1 MKTDRRG
8 LTVGRG
14 LEQRQSGTL
23 FSNHPRASPLT
34 PLSGLMLSLM
44 SAPSSPRVTRIAPSP
59 TGDPHVG
66 TAYIGLFNHT
76 LARQSGGRFILR
88 VEDTDRNR
96 YVPDSEK
103 RIFQMMQW
111 LNLTPDES
119 PLQGGPNGPYRQSER
134 FDLYGDYARQLVQSG
149 HAYYA
154 FETSDELAALR
165 EEAQKAGH
173 VIAIPSRDLGAA
185 QAQARVDAGEPAV
198 IRLKVDRDGET
209 VVNDLLRDPIHFA
222 NKEIDDKV
230 LLKADGFP
238 TYHLAN
244 VVDDRLM
251 QVTHVVRA
259 EEWITSTPI
268 HVLLYRAFGWPEPV
282 FAHMPLLRNADKS
295 KISKRKNPTSVE
307 WYQNQGFLPEA
318 MLNFLATM
326 GWTHPDGQEIFDLA
340 EFERVFRLED
350 VTLGGPVFDLAKLRW
365 YNGKYLREV
374 LSEDDV
380 ARRLHAFLMQNKVTL
395 PSVDGPQD
403 PYFRA
408 VTHLMIPRLEVF
420 ADFMD
425 KTLYFWSEDYP
436 VNEKAQKAIDAGKEL
451 LPELAARLKNL
462 PTFDAASI
470 KEMFHAYAEEKGL
483 KMGKV
488 MPPIRAAVAG
498 TMESPDLPEMLEA
511 LGRERVLAR
520 VEKAAR

>member
-1 MKTDRRG
+1 M
-8 LTVGRG
+8 
-14 LEQRQSGTL
+14 L
-23 FSNHPRASPLT
+23 FP
-34 PLSGLMLSLM
+34 M
-44 SAPSSPRVTRIAPSP
+44 SVVTRIAPSP

-88 VEDTDRNR
+88 IEDTDRNR

-103 RIFQMMQW
+103 RIFQMMAW
-111 LNLTPDES
+111 LGLTPDES

-134 FDLYGDYARQLVQSG
+134 FSLYGDYARQLVASG

-154 FETSDELAALR
+154 FETADELAALR
-165 EEAQKAGH
+165 EQAQQEGH
-173 VIAIPSRDLGAA
+173 VIAIPSRDLDPA
-185 QAQARVDAGEPAV
+185 QAQARVDAGEAAV

-222 NKEIDDKV
+222 NTEIDDKV

-244 VVDDRLM
+244 VVDDHLM
-251 QVTHVVRA
+251 EVTHVVRA

-268 HVLLYRAFGWPEPV
+268 HVLLYRAFGWAEPV

-307 WYQNQGFLPEA
+307 WYQQQGYLPEA

-326 GWTHPDGQEIFDLA
+326 GWTHPEGQELFDLA
-340 EFERVFRLED
+340 EFQRVFRLED

-374 LSEDDV
+374 LSEDEV
-380 ARRLHAFLMQNKVTL
+380 ARRLHAFLAQNKVDL
-395 PSVDGPQD
+395 PLDDS
-403 PYFRA
+403 FRA
-408 VTHLMIPRLEVF
+408 VTRLMTPRIDVF

-425 KTLYFWSEDYP
+425 KTAYFWSDDYP
-436 VNEKAQKAIDAGKEL
+436 TDEKAQKAIDAGKEL
-451 LPELAARLKNL
+451 LPDLAAKLKNL
-462 PTFDAASI
+462 PVWEAASI
-470 KEMFHAYAEEKGL
+470 KQMFHDYAEEKGL

-488 MPPIRAAVAG
+488 MPPVRAAVAG

-511 LGRERVLAR
+511 LGRERVAAR
-520 VEKAAR
+520 VKKAAR

>member
-1 MKTDRRG
+1 
-8 LTVGRG
+8 
-14 LEQRQSGTL
+14 
-23 FSNHPRASPLT
+23 
-34 PLSGLMLSLM
+34 MLSLM

-374 LSEDDV
+374 LSEDEV

-395 PSVDGPQD
+395 PNVEGPQH

-425 KTLYFWSEDYP
+425 KTPYFWSEDSP

-462 PTFDAASI
+462 PNFDAASI

-488 MPPIRAAVAG
+488 MPPVRAAVAG

-511 LGRERVLAR
+511 LGRERVLTR

>member
-1 MKTDRRG
+1 
-8 LTVGRG
+8 
-14 LEQRQSGTL
+14 
-23 FSNHPRASPLT
+23 
-34 PLSGLMLSLM
+34 M
-44 SAPSSPRVTRIAPSP
+44 SVVTRIAPSP

-76 LARQSGGRFILR
+76 LAQQSGGRFILR
-88 VEDTDRNR
+88 IEDTDRNR

-103 RIFQMMQW
+103 RIFQMMAW
-111 LNLTPDES
+111 LGLTPDES

-134 FDLYGDYARQLVQSG
+134 FSLYGDYARQLVASG

-165 EEAQKAGH
+165 EQAQQEGH
-173 VIAIPSRDLGAA
+173 VIAIPSRDLDPA
-185 QAQARVDAGEPAV
+185 QAQARVDAGEAAV

-222 NKEIDDKV
+222 NTEIDDKV

-244 VVDDRLM
+244 VVDDHLM
-251 QVTHVVRA
+251 EVTHVVRA

-268 HVLLYRAFGWPEPV
+268 HVLLYRAFGWAEPV

-307 WYQNQGFLPEA
+307 WYQQQGYLPEA

-326 GWTHPDGQEIFDLA
+326 GWTHPEGQELFDLA
-340 EFERVFRLED
+340 EFQRVFRLED

-374 LSEDDV
+374 LSEDEV
-380 ARRLHAFLMQNKVTL
+380 ARRLHAFLAQNKVDL
-395 PSVDGPQD
+395 PLDDS
-403 PYFRA
+403 FRA
-408 VTHLMIPRLEVF
+408 VTRLMTPRIDVF

-425 KTLYFWSEDYP
+425 KTAYFWSDDYP
-436 VNEKAQKAIDAGKEL
+436 TDEKAQKAIDAGKEL
-451 LPELAARLKNL
+451 LPDLAAKLKNL
-462 PTFDAASI
+462 PVWEAASI
-470 KEMFHAYAEEKGL
+470 KQMFHDYAEEKGL

-488 MPPIRAAVAG
+488 MPPVRAAVAG

-511 LGRERVLAR
+511 LGRERVAAR

>member
-1 MKTDRRG
+1 
-8 LTVGRG
+8 
-14 LEQRQSGTL
+14 
-23 FSNHPRASPLT
+23 
-34 PLSGLMLSLM
+34 M
-44 SAPSSPRVTRIAPSP
+44 SVVTRIAPSP

-66 TAYIGLFNHT
+66 TAYIGLFNFT
-76 LARQSGGRFILR
+76 LAKQSGGKFILR
-88 VEDTDRNR
+88 IEDTDRNR

-111 LNLTPDES
+111 LGLTPDES

-134 FDLYGDYARQLVQSG
+134 FDLYGEYARQLVQSG

-154 FETSDELAALR
+154 FETPEELTDLR
-165 EEAQKAGH
+165 EQAQKAGH
-173 VIAIPSRDLGAA
+173 VIAVPSRDLDPAVA
-185 QAQARVDAGEPAV
+185 QQRVDAGEAAV
-198 IRLKVDRDGET
+198 IRLKVPRDGET
-209 VVNDLLRDPIHFA
+209 VVNDQLRDPIHFA

-251 QVTHVVRA
+251 GVTHVVRA

-282 FAHMPLLRNADKS
+282 WAHMPLLRNADKS

-307 WYQNQGFLPEA
+307 WYMDQGFLPEA

-326 GWTHPDGQEIFDLA
+326 GWTHPEGQEIFDLA
-340 EFERVFRLED
+340 EFARVFRLED

-374 LSEDDV
+374 LSEEEV
-380 ARRLHAFLMQNKVTL
+380 AKRLHDYLAAHKTDL
-395 PSVDGPQD
+395 PLDD
-403 PYFRA
+403 YFRA
-408 VTHLMIPRLEVF
+408 VTKLMTPRLEVLGE
-420 ADFMD
+420 FMD
-425 KTLYFWSEDYP
+425 KTPYFWSEDYP
-436 VNEKAQKAIDAGKEL
+436 VNEKAQKAIDDAGEL

-462 PTFDAASI
+462 PTFDATSI
-470 KEMFHAYAEEKGL
+470 KGMFHDYAEEKGL
-483 KMGKV
+483 KLGKV
-488 MPPIRAAVAG
+488 MPPVRAAVAG
-498 TMESPDLPEMLEA
+498 TMESPELPEMLA
-511 LGRERVLAR
+511 VLGRERVTNRLQ
-520 VEKAAR
+520 KAAK

>member
-1 MKTDRRG
+1 M
-8 LTVGRG
+8 
-14 LEQRQSGTL
+14 
-23 FSNHPRASPLT
+23 
-34 PLSGLMLSLM
+34 
-44 SAPSSPRVTRIAPSP
+44 
-59 TGDPHVG
+59 G
-66 TAYIGLFNHT
+66 TAYIGLFNYA
-76 LARQSGGRFILR
+76 LAHQQGGRFILR
-88 VEDTDRNR
+88 IEDTDRNR

-111 LNLTPDES
+111 LGLTPDES

-134 FDLYGDYARQLVQSG
+134 SLLYGQYARQLVQSG

-154 FETSDELAALR
+154 FETPEELAALR
-165 EEAQKAGH
+165 EEAQKEGR
-173 VIAIPSRDLGAA
+173 VIAVPSRDLDPAEA
-185 QAQARVDAGEPAV
+185 QRRVDAGEAAV
-198 IRLKVDRDGET
+198 IRLKVPRDGET

-222 NKEIDDKV
+222 NREIDDKV

-251 QVTHVVRA
+251 EVTHVVRA

-307 WYQNQGFLPEA
+307 WYMNQGFLPEA

-326 GWTHPDGQEIFDLA
+326 GWTHPEGKEIFDLT
-340 EFERVFRLED
+340 EFQRVFKLDD

-374 LSEDDV
+374 LSEEEV
-380 ARRLHAFLMQNKVTL
+380 AKRLHDFLAQNKIDL
-395 PSVDGPQD
+395 PNDD
-403 PYFRA
+403 HFRA
-408 VTHLMIPRLEVF
+408 VVKLMTPRMEVF
-420 ADFMD
+420 TEFMD
-425 KTLYFWSEDYP
+425 KTAYFWSDDYE
-436 VNEKAQKAIDAGKEL
+436 VNEKAQKAIDDAQDV
-451 LPELAARLKNL
+451 LPDLATKLKNL

-470 KEMFHAYAEEKGL
+470 KQLFHDYAEEKGL
-483 KMGKV
+483 KLGKI
-488 MPPIRAAVAG
+488 MPPVRAAVAG
-498 TMESPDLPEMLEA
+498 TMESPELPELLQT
-511 LGRERVLAR
+511 LGRERVVSR
-520 VEKAAR
+520 VERAVK

>member
-1 MKTDRRG
+1 
-8 LTVGRG
+8 
-14 LEQRQSGTL
+14 
-23 FSNHPRASPLT
+23 
-34 PLSGLMLSLM
+34 M
-44 SAPSSPRVTRIAPSP
+44 SVVTRIAPSP

-76 LARQSGGRFILR
+76 LAQQSGGKFILR
-88 VEDTDRNR
+88 IEDTDRNR

-103 RIFQMMQW
+103 RIFQMMGW
-111 LNLTPDES
+111 LGLTPDES

-134 FDLYGDYARQLVQSG
+134 FDLYGQYARELVESG

-154 FETSDELAALR
+154 FETSEELSALR
-165 EEAQKAGH
+165 EVAQKEGRVIAVPGRDLDPAEAQ
-173 VIAIPSRDLGAA
+173 RRL
-185 QAQARVDAGEPAV
+185 DAGEAAV
-198 IRLKVDRDGET
+198 IRLKVPKEGET

-222 NKEIDDKV
+222 NREIDDKV

-251 QVTHVVRA
+251 GVTHVVRA

-282 FAHMPLLRNADKS
+282 WAHMPLLRNSDKS

-307 WYQNQGFLPEA
+307 WYQQQGYLPEA

-340 EFERVFRLED
+340 EFQRVFKLED

-374 LSEDDV
+374 LSEEEV
-380 ARRLHAFLMQNKVTL
+380 AKRLHAFLAQNKVEL
-395 PSVDGPQD
+395 PHDA
-403 PYFRA
+403 YFRA
-408 VTHLMIPRLEVF
+408 VVKLMTPRIEVF
-420 ADFMD
+420 SEFMD
-425 KTLYFWSEDYP
+425 KTAYFWSDDFE
-436 VNEKAQKAIDAGKEL
+436 VNEKAQKAIDDAQEL
-451 LPELAARLKNL
+451 LPELAAKLKNL
-462 PTFDAASI
+462 PTFDAPGI
-470 KEMFHAYAEEKGL
+470 KQMFHDYAEEKGL

-488 MPPIRAAVAG
+488 MPPVRAAVAG
-498 TMESPDLPEMLEA
+498 TMESPDLPDMLAA
-511 LGRERVLAR
+511 LGRERVVKR
-520 VEKAAR
+520 IEKVVK

>member
-1 MKTDRRG
+1 
-8 LTVGRG
+8 
-14 LEQRQSGTL
+14 
-23 FSNHPRASPLT
+23 
-34 PLSGLMLSLM
+34 M
-44 SAPSSPRVTRIAPSP
+44 SVVTRIAPSP

-76 LARQSGGRFILR
+76 LAQQSGGKFILR
-88 VEDTDRNR
+88 IEDTDRNR

-111 LNLTPDES
+111 LQLTPDES

-134 FDLYGDYARQLVQSG
+134 FDLYGQYARQLVASG

-154 FETSDELAALR
+154 FETSEELAALR
-165 EEAQKAGH
+165 EVAQKEGRVIAVPGRDLDPAEAQ
-173 VIAIPSRDLGAA
+173 R
-185 QAQARVDAGEPAV
+185 RVDAGEAAV
-198 IRLKVDRDGET
+198 IRLKVPKEGET

-222 NKEIDDKV
+222 NREIDDKV

-251 QVTHVVRA
+251 GVTHVVRA

-282 FAHMPLLRNADKS
+282 WAHMPLLRNSDKS

-307 WYQNQGFLPEA
+307 WYQQQGYLPEA

-340 EFERVFRLED
+340 EFQRVFRLED

-374 LSEDDV
+374 LSEEEV
-380 ARRLHAFLMQNKVTL
+380 AKRLHAFLAQNKVDL
-395 PSVDGPQD
+395 PHDA
-403 PYFRA
+403 YFRA
-408 VTHLMIPRLEVF
+408 VVKLMTPRIEVF
-420 ADFMD
+420 SEFMD
-425 KTLYFWSEDYP
+425 KTGYFWSDDYP
-436 VNEKAQKAIDAGKEL
+436 VNEKAQKAIDDAQEL
-451 LPELAARLKNL
+451 LPELAAKLKNL
-462 PTFDAASI
+462 PTFDAPGI
-470 KEMFHAYAEEKGL
+470 KQMFHDYAEEKGL

-488 MPPIRAAVAG
+488 MPPVRAAVAG
-498 TMESPDLPEMLEA
+498 TMESPDLPDMLAA
-511 LGRERVLAR
+511 LGRERVVKR
-520 VEKAAR
+520 IEKVVK

>member
-1 MKTDRRG
+1 
-8 LTVGRG
+8 
-14 LEQRQSGTL
+14 
-23 FSNHPRASPLT
+23 
-34 PLSGLMLSLM
+34 M
-44 SAPSSPRVTRIAPSP
+44 SVVTRIAPSP

-76 LARQSGGRFILR
+76 LAQQSGGKFILR
-88 VEDTDRNR
+88 IEDTDRNR

-111 LNLTPDES
+111 LQLTPDES

-134 FDLYGDYARQLVQSG
+134 FDLYGQYARQLVKSG

-154 FETSDELAALR
+154 FETSEELSALR
-165 EEAQKAGH
+165 EVAQKEGR
-173 VIAIPSRDLGAA
+173 VIAIPSRDLDPA
-185 QAQARVDAGEPAV
+185 QAQRRVDAGEAAV
-198 IRLKVDRDGET
+198 IRLKVARDGET
-209 VVNDLLRDPIHFA
+209 VVSDLLRDPIRFS
-222 NKEIDDKV
+222 NREIDDKV

-251 QVTHVVRA
+251 GVTHVVRA

-282 FAHMPLLRNADKS
+282 WAHMPLLRNSDKS

-307 WYQNQGFLPEA
+307 WYQQQGYLPEA

-340 EFERVFRLED
+340 EFQRVFRLED

-380 ARRLHAFLMQNKVTL
+380 ARRLHAFLAQNKVEL
-395 PSVDGPQD
+395 PDD
-403 PYFRA
+403 AYFRA
-408 VTHLMIPRLEVF
+408 VVKLMTPRIEVF
-420 ADFMD
+420 SEFMD
-425 KTLYFWSEDYP
+425 KTGYFWSDDFE
-436 VNEKAQKAIDAGKEL
+436 VNEKAQKAIDDAQEL
-451 LPELAARLKNL
+451 LPELAAKLKNL
-462 PTFDAASI
+462 PTFDAPGI
-470 KEMFHAYAEEKGL
+470 KQMFHDYAEEKGL

-488 MPPIRAAVAG
+488 MPPVRAAVAG
-498 TMESPDLPEMLEA
+498 TMESPDLPDMLAA
-511 LGRERVLAR
+511 LGRERVVKR
-520 VEKAAR
+520 VEEAVK

>member
-1 MKTDRRG
+1 
-8 LTVGRG
+8 
-14 LEQRQSGTL
+14 
-23 FSNHPRASPLT
+23 
-34 PLSGLMLSLM
+34 M
-44 SAPSSPRVTRIAPSP
+44 SVVTRIAPSP

-76 LARQSGGRFILR
+76 LAQQSGGKFILR
-88 VEDTDRNR
+88 IEDTDRNR

-103 RIFQMMQW
+103 RIFQMMGW
-111 LNLTPDES
+111 LQLTHDES

-134 FDLYGDYARQLVQSG
+134 FDLYGQYARQLVKSG

-154 FETSDELAALR
+154 FETSEELSALR
-165 EEAQKAGH
+165 EVAQKEGRVIAVPGRDLDPAEAQ
-173 VIAIPSRDLGAA
+173 R
-185 QAQARVDAGEPAV
+185 RVDAGEAAV
-198 IRLKVDRDGET
+198 IRLKVPKEGET

-222 NKEIDDKV
+222 NREIDDKV

-251 QVTHVVRA
+251 GVTHVVRA

-282 FAHMPLLRNADKS
+282 WAHMPLLRNSDKS

-307 WYQNQGFLPEA
+307 WYQQQGYLPEA

-340 EFERVFRLED
+340 EFQRVFRLED

-380 ARRLHAFLMQNKVTL
+380 ARRLHAFLAQNKVEL
-395 PSVDGPQD
+395 PDD
-403 PYFRA
+403 AYFRA
-408 VTHLMIPRLEVF
+408 VVKLMTPRIEVF
-420 ADFMD
+420 SEFMD
-425 KTLYFWSEDYP
+425 KTGYFWSDDFE
-436 VNEKAQKAIDAGKEL
+436 VNEKAQKAIDDAQEL
-451 LPELAARLKNL
+451 LPELAAKLKNL
-462 PTFDAASI
+462 PTFDAPGI
-470 KEMFHAYAEEKGL
+470 KQMFHDYAEEKGL

-488 MPPIRAAVAG
+488 MPPVRAAVAG
-498 TMESPDLPEMLEA
+498 TMESPDLPDMLAA
-511 LGRERVLAR
+511 LGRERVVKR
-520 VEKAAR
+520 VEEAVK